1 MEPPTPCD
9 ESGNYVSPTESRSC
23 GHGVQQRPRSAPSRK
38 ILLPGTDQDRKSSSS
53 PVIGQRNTVK
63 ISTSPEIENDCVHLG
78 NVNLEK
84 NNSQFKKVLPPKQDE
99 RKSNP
104 ENGSNK
110 VFDTGKNYHH
120 SPHGYLSSDHDI
132 EPMPDID
139 LLKEDELPLPSLPF
153 ETVKEDSRKA
163 EDEEGMEVEEETMI
177 DQEEEQ
183 EISVHKEQLKQREP
197 VTKFRPGFTV
207 HGTKDA
213 LIDMVLQMV
222 ALPDEET
229 GIFTK
234 ESLWFLC
241 SEDRREVIRKKVL
254 GRGSFGKVNLY
265 VHDQTDYVI
274 KQITGD
280 FQRNE
285 VLLTAKLNSPYIIQ
299 FYGMIVRNKIP
310 EIIMEYGG
318 QSMLQMARLRK
329 FQDRDVW
336 DLSYQGL
343 CALEYLDEFGI
354 CHLDIKPEN
363 ILLMMDE
370 NQFLLKLTDFG
381 AAKKIG
387 EKNDMVGWT
396 VEYLSP
402 ERAWLV
408 LLSKF
413 PEQLSP
419 TGLEESDI
427 TGKADIFALALTL
440 MYAYERSHVLMK
452 YITKGDNF
460 YRDADKQPELQV
472 NLLVELCSN
481 LDLALS
487 LMPKAVSTDMRF
499 ILNKML
505 QGDVT
510 KRCTAA
516 EGKNWMNFLSNLAVQ
531 QQAKGLKIQT
541 DSRVTEE
548 YTVET
553 QTKPIRKAVQSNRK
567 STSAVGKPASAV
579 GGTSQIPINEEQGWA
594 KECRKATM
602 ETIAN
607 LPSGLKKRMVKRKL
621 LHKLASGKKLKIDD
635 LGKEAEDDE
644 SIISNGAASPETAIR
659 ETTPVVIVIND
670 DTDEEKP
677 APVRGLCEAQEEK
690 LGNGNIPNFE
700 FLDMPC

>member
-1 MEPPTPCD
+1 MEPHTPCD
-9 ESGNYVSPTESRSC
+9 ESGNYVSSTESRSC
-23 GHGVQQRPRSAPSRK
+23 GVLQPRPQSTLSRK
-38 ILLPGTDQDRKSSSS
+38 IILPGTDRDRKSSSS
-53 PVIGQRNTVK
+53 PVIGNT
-63 ISTSPEIENDCVHLG
+63 STCPEIENGSFHKG
-78 NVNLEK
+78 NVNLGMK
-84 NNSQFKKVLPPKQDE
+84 YSQFKKVLPPKQDE
-99 RKSNP
+99 RKSDP
-104 ENGSNK
+104 EKGSR
-110 VFDTGKNYHH
+110 VFDSGD
-120 SPHGYLSSDHDI
+120 SGDGYLSS
-132 EPMPDID
+132 
-139 LLKEDELPLPSLPF
+139 LPSLPL
-153 ETVKEDSRKA
+153 ETVNEDSRKA
-163 EDEEGMEVEEETMI
+163 EDEEGMEVEEKTMI

-183 EISVHKEQLKQREP
+183 EISVHKQQLKQREP
-197 VTKFRPGFTV
+197 VTKFAPGSTV
-207 HGTKDA
+207 YGTKDA
-213 LIDMVLQMV
+213 LTDMVLQML
-222 ALPDEET
+222 ALPDKET

-234 ESLWFLC
+234 KSLWFLS

-254 GRGSFGKVNLY
+254 GRGAFGIVNLC
-265 VHDQTDYVI
+265 VHDKTDYVI

-280 FQRNE
+280 FQKNE
-285 VLLTAKLNSPYIIQ
+285 VLLTAKLNSPYITQ
-299 FYGMIVRNKIP
+299 LYGMIVRNKIP
-310 EIIMEYGG
+310 EIIMEFGG
-318 QSMLQMARLRK
+318 QSMLQMARLGK

-336 DLSYQGL
+336 NLSYQGL

-427 TGKADIFALALTL
+427 TGKADIYALALTL
-440 MYAYERSHVLMK
+440 MYAYERSHVLVK
-452 YITKGDNF
+452 FITKGDNF
-460 YRDADKQPELQV
+460 YRDADKQPKLQV

-487 LMPKAVSTDMRF
+487 QMPKAVSTDMRF

-516 EGKNWMNFLSNLAVQ
+516 EGKNWMNCKLAVQ

-548 YTVET
+548 YTAQT

-579 GGTSQIPINEEQGWA
+579 GMSQIPINEEQGWA

-621 LHKLASGKKLKIDD
+621 SYKLASGKKMKIGDFR
-635 LGKEAEDDE
+635 KEAEDDE
-644 SIISNGAASPETAIR
+644 SVISNGAFPETVIR
-659 ETTPVVIVIND
+659 ETTHDVIVIND
-670 DTDEEKP
+670 DTDEEEP
-677 APVRGLCEAQEEK
+677 APVRGQYEGQEEK

-700 FLDMPC
+700 MLYTQS